1 MLSKERVP
9 GAKNAIVWIQA
20 LSRIQRQVNIEIDR
34 KESPCDSVMAQ
45 KSSAKPA
52 HTRPLY
58 SCSLISSLRRTSLI
72 SSFQNDLIKS
82 EGLKSEI
89 WRWFI
94 YFTLFRQGAKYGR
107 IACST
112 ARFMGFL
119 PRRLRSLVFPLT
131 LANNWNIYEKSQLA
145 TSYKFLQDLESMISA
160 GLAKGPFHADQSGVS
175 FWSAKPAKN
184 TSKVLRVNSR

>member
-1 MLSKERVP
+1 MKGKRARSQKCNCLDP
-9 GAKNAIVWIQA
+9 GPFQNSQPTPGQYRNRPK
-20 LSRIQRQVNIEIDR
+20 R
-34 KESPCDSVMAQ
+34 KSLWWLHIP
-45 KSSAKPA
+45 
-52 HTRPLY
+52 RPLY

-94 YFTLFRQGAKYGR
+94 YFTLFRQGAKYSR

-119 PRRLRSLVFPLT
+119 PRRLRVLVFPST
-131 LANNWNIYEKSQLA
+131 LANNWNIWKKS
-145 TSYKFLQDLESMISA
+145 TCNILQILT
-160 GLAKGPFHADQSGVS
+160 GLGKHDFRWACERAFPCRPVGCFILKCKAC
-175 FWSAKPAKN
+175 KN
-184 TSKVLRVNSR
+184 TSKVLQSNSR